1 MKLNLPLYTGVCM
14 NICIKYSETI
24 IWGHKKCHENF
35 VLFFI
40 EADLLFRC
48 RM

>member
-24 IWGHKKCHENF
+24 NWDHKKCQEIFF
-35 VLFFI
+35 VFLI
-40 EADLLFRC
+40 EADLLFQC
-48 RM
+48 RI